1 MRIRSW
7 VKRWRIRWKMAVP
20 FTALVMSAVGVSAAA
35 SLYVF
40 NRYTERDVDASMR
53 RYLNAVASSELLDLG
68 NWREYEKAKTAFGV
82 DLIGSNRNGHVMGA
96 TLDRSKFE
104 RDDHARL
111 ETALKAAYEN
121 PSEPRWFSVQ
131 GRSYR
136 MAHAR
141 IPFDRNVELLT
152 MTLPFDDVEA
162 ARRWIAWLV
171 AGAAMAGAAFAAL
184 TGRVIARAITAPIEE
199 LAEGARRIA
208 DGDLTRRV
216 ESRSE
221 DEVGQ
226 LAEAFNEMTD
236 QLLRSRE
243 RLAQQERLAA
253 AGQMAATFA
262 HEIRNPLSSIRLT
275 LQLAAEKTRQEEIL
289 TYIEN
294 GVEEID
300 RLNDIV
306 ERTLAFAVDSARP
319 PRLHFQPM
327 NAAEVL
333 RGALDLLSANFRQ
346 QRIQSRLDIVDE
358 PILNADEASL
368 KQALL
373 NVLLNAA
380 QAQPDGGEIAASIR
394 TVGNEAQFVVEDGGP
409 GFSEEALE
417 ELFNPFFTTK
427 TRGSG
432 LGLTVVKRILEQ
444 HGGYARIENRA
455 EGGARVLL
463 SFPLEGG
470 PP

>member
-7 VKRWRIRWKMAVP
+7 VKGWRIRWKMAVP

-53 RYLNAVASSELLDLG
+53 GYLNAVASSELLDLG

-82 DLIGSNRNGHVMGA
+82 DLIGSNRNGHIMGT
-96 TLDRSKFE
+96 TLDRTQFKQE
-104 RDDHARL
+104 DHARL
-111 ETALKAAYEN
+111 EAALKAAYQN
-121 PSEPRWFSVQ
+121 PSEPRWFNVH

-136 MAHAR
+136 MAHEQ

-171 AGAAMAGAAFAAL
+171 AAAAMGGAAFAAL
-184 TGRVIARAITAPIEE
+184 TGRIIARAITAPIEE
-199 LAEGARRIA
+199 LAEGARGIA

-216 ESRSE
+216 KARSE

-226 LAEAFNEMTD
+226 LAEAFNEMAD

-243 RLAQQERLAA
+243 QLAQQERLAA

-300 RLNDIV
+300 RLNAIV
-306 ERTLAFAVDSARP
+306 ERTLDFARP
-319 PRLHFQPM
+319 PRLHFQPI
-327 NAAEVL
+327 NAAEAL
-333 RGALDLLSANFRQ
+333 RGAVQLLSANFRQ
-346 QRIQSRLDIVDE
+346 QRIQASAAIEDE
-358 PILNADEASL
+358 PILNADEAAL

-380 QAQPDGGEIAASIR
+380 QAQPDGGEIAASLR

-432 LGLTVVKRILEQ
+432 LGLTVVKRILDQ

-455 EGGARVLL
+455 EGGALVLL
-463 SFPLEGG
+463 SFPLGEEL
-470 PP
+470 P